1 MILRPHL
8 HQETKTNFSDFYY
21 FKSAFTDDMLKRLD
35 DMIYSNGYKFENG
48 KTSDSYGNSSD
59 DPTSNVRRIAYVN
72 PVEHSK
78 WLYDTLEPLVLQA
91 NRELYNFDIQ
101 YVTDPI
107 HYVIYPPEGGHL
119 RWHMDVGY
127 GEVNR
132 RKLSLT
138 VQLSDPSEYEGG
150 DFHIWYGGDEGHFIT
165 MPKEKGTVLIFPS
178 FLMHRVTPV
187 TKGTRKALVFW
198 TGGEP
203 YK

>member
-1 MILRPHL
+1 
-8 HQETKTNFSDFYY
+8 
-21 FKSAFTDDMLKRLD
+21 
-35 DMIYSNGYKFENG
+35 
-48 KTSDSYGNSSD
+48 
-59 DPTSNVRRIAYVN
+59 
-72 PVEHSK
+72 
-78 WLYDTLEPLVLQA
+78 
-91 NRELYNFDIQ
+91 
-101 YVTDPI
+101 
-107 HYVIYPPEGGHL
+107 
-119 RWHMDVGY
+119 MDVGY

-150 DFHIWYGGDEGHFIT
+150 DFHIWYGGDEGQFIT